1 MASTPVWTTTIGKIT
16 SIDEQVVYSK
26 QLEANTTD
34 STAITYSIIAGSLPS
49 GMELTSNGL
58 LTGTPAEVAKR
69 TRYTFAV
76 RATAGAQI
84 TDRTFW
90 IDVEGADAPTFTT
103 SAGQL
108 NLPASMVYRADA
120 DTVTADISTTTADM
134 TGNFIVIDG
143 SSVSFQIVATDTDTR
158 AGQTLV
164 YDIVQGSLPP
174 GVTMNST
181 GLISGVVELTDD
193 DRYGAMGGYGGN
205 DKYDDVVYDKTVFS
219 KSRSVNMILLFEFQ
233 IVQVM

>member
-1 MASTPVWTTTIGKIT
+1 MASTPVWSTTVGKIS
-16 SIDEQVVYSK
+16 SIDEQVSYSK
-26 QLEANTTD
+26 QLEANTAD

-49 GMELTSNGL
+49 GIELTSSGL

-76 RATAGAQI
+76 RATAGAKI

-108 NLPASMVYRADA
+108 NIPASMVYRADA

-143 SSVSFQIVATDTDTR
+143 QNINFQLVAADTDTR

-164 YDIVQGSLPP
+164 YDIVQGALPP
-174 GVTMNST
+174 GTTMSST
-181 GLISGVVELTDD
+181 G
-193 DRYGAMGGYGGN
+193 
-205 DKYDDVVYDKTVFS
+205 
-219 KSRSVNMILLFEFQ
+219 
-233 IVQVM
+233 